1 MWRVAFG
8 VWGSER
14 GIVIEQEVG
23 LGVLF
28 MVVVVGASA
37 IVDQQSELVVVDEK
51 TCWVGT
57 RTWQLVEGI
66 HGYFEGFQDNVY
78 FLVCSGMHLIH

>member
-1 MWRVAFG
+1 MI
-8 VWGSER
+8 ER
-14 GIVIEQEVG
+14 EVG

-51 TCWVGT
+51 TRWVGA

-66 HGYFEGFQDNVY
+66 HNYFEGFQDNVY
-78 FLVCSGMHLIH
+78 SLVCSIIH